1 MKIYRTKE
9 NNLINLEQVTMIY
22 KDPDDGGYRVSF
34 TSGITYEMPELD
46 LADIE
51 KIMDYNVQNSRG
63 GVL

>member
-9 NNLINLEQVTMIY
+9 DNLINLEQVTLIY

-51 KIMDYNVQNSRG
+51 RIMDYG
-63 GVL
+63 EIFKD

>member
-9 NNLINLEQVTMIY
+9 DNLINLEQVTLFY
-22 KDPDDGGYRVSF
+22 KDPNDDGYRVSF

-51 KIMDYNVQNSRG
+51 RIMDYNDY
-63 GVL
+63 LIK

>member
-1 MKIYRTKE
+1 
-9 NNLINLEQVTMIY
+9 MIY

-51 KIMDYNVQNSRG
+51 KIMDYNDY
-63 GVL
+63 LIK